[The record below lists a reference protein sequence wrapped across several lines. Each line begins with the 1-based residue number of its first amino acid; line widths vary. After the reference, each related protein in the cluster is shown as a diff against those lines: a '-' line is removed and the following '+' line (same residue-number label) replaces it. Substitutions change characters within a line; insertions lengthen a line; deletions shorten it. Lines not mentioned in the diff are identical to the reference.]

1 MSQRYARHNLIDWF
15 SQQQLAQ
22 TKAIVIGA
30 GAVGN
35 EVIKNLALLGVGEII
50 IYDLDKIEEHNLTR
64 SALFREA
71 HVGQYKSEVAALQA
85 RELDPNV
92 KTTGYVGDF
101 WDLLNFELLATAN
114 ILFCCVDNF
123 EARLRCNTLCRLA
136 GVDFVNIGID
146 SRFSVVELYPLSQP
160 DVACYECNLPTSVYR
175 RISER
180 YSCGYL
186 RKLSYIE
193 KRIPTTIIT
202 SSIAGSF
209 AVSTGLRLGA
219 PANSNGARRL
229 YIDTIGGSTTQAE
242 LPQVTACPACSIY
255 PAMATIKQCTRKV
268 SSLRPF
274 TGKNIEIFT
283 SEPIL
288 VSYSDKEKTTL
299 IFDKASKF
307 DSSFPSE
314 IADDPA
320 NIQIVISDQF
330 TLETLS
336 KDFASFEI
344 PCKFVIARSENRSV
358 VFEFIEEEKC
368 LT

>member
-1 MSQRYARHNLIDWF
+1 
-15 SQQQLAQ
+15 
-22 TKAIVIGA
+22 
-30 GAVGN
+30 
-35 EVIKNLALLGVGEII
+35 
-50 IYDLDKIEEHNLTR
+50 
-64 SALFREA
+64 
-71 HVGQYKSEVAALQA
+71 
-85 RELDPNV
+85 
-92 KTTGYVGDF
+92 
-101 WDLLNFELLATAN
+101 
-114 ILFCCVDNF
+114 
-123 EARLRCNTLCRLA
+123 
-136 GVDFVNIGID
+136 
-146 SRFSVVELYPLSQP
+146 
-160 DVACYECNLPTSVYR
+160 
-175 RISER
+175 
-180 YSCGYL
+180 L